1 MAGPSNSRQISRSK
15 TQSKKKNTKK
25 AAAKAGAVEA
35 DYRSAFKVAAEGK
48 QNHGKAEQ
56 TRNNY
61 SGHIRRGID
70 FLANFAKEEQEAEE
84 NWQNAEDGSNL
95 LSADNENEIPTDIE
109 AQMDPNFHVAFTG
122 PPIRCTPTAIVMFL
136 AHKCFTEERG
146 KSTAKALHSAF
157 LDHYAQM

>member
-1 MAGPSNSRQISRSK
+1 MAGPSNSPSK
-15 TQSKKKNTKK
+15 TWPKKKSTSK
-25 AAAKAGAVEA
+25 ATAKAGAVEA
-35 DYRSAFKVAAEGK
+35 NYQSAFKVAAEGK
-48 QNHGKAEQ
+48 QKHGKSEW
-56 TRNNY
+56 TWNNY

-109 AQMDPNFHVAFTG
+109 AKMDPNFHVAFTG

-146 KSTAKALHSAF
+146 KSTASAVHSAF
-157 LDHYAQM
+157 LDHYAQMWA

>member
-1 MAGPSNSRQISRSK
+1 MAASGPSNLPPK
-15 TQSKKKNTKK
+15 TRSKKKKTSTKVT
-25 AAAKAGAVEA
+25 AKERTVEA
-35 DYRSAFKVAAEGK
+35 NYRSVFKVAAEGK
-48 QNHGKAEQ
+48 QKHGKSEQ

-70 FLANFAKEEQEAEE
+70 FLANFAREEQEAEE
-84 NWQNAEDGSNL
+84 IWKNTEDGSNL

-109 AQMDPNFHVAFTG
+109 AQMDPKFHVAFTG
-122 PPIRCTPTAIVMFL
+122 PPIRCTPTAIAVFL

-146 KSTAKALHSAF
+146 KSTASAVHSAF

>member
-1 MAGPSNSRQISRSK
+1 MAGPSNSRSKARSK
-15 TQSKKKNTKK
+15 NRRTSTK
-25 AAAKAGAVEA
+25 ATAKAGAAEA
-35 DYRSAFKVAAEGK
+35 DYRSVFKVAAEGK
-48 QNHGKAEQ
+48 QNHGKSKR
-56 TRNNY
+56 TRSNY

-70 FLANFAKEEQEAEE
+70 FLANFSKEEREAEE
-84 NWQNAEDGSNL
+84 NWQNAEDGSKL

-146 KSTAKALHSAF
+146 KSTASAVHSAF